1 MYPLQGW
8 FFFNHKDYK
17 ISKKMNTQRIRYDK
31 SIQEQVVQAIFN
43 GELLAEEAMLKYG
56 IMSRKT
62 IVRWLKKYKKAL
74 EK

>member
-1 MYPLQGW
+1 
-8 FFFNHKDYK
+8 
-17 ISKKMNTQRIRYDK
+17 MNTQRIRYDK